1 MKIPI
6 KEKIGYSIGEYAGSL
21 VWQTLIFFLPV
32 FYTDTYGLSTAEVGT
47 LFIVVRLFDSMI
59 DPIMGSIAD
68 RTNTRWGK
76 FRPYILFMALPYGI
90 AGMIMFTTPDL
101 SHVGK
106 LIYAYTT
113 YNIMMIIYSMMMVP
127 YNSLSGVISS
137 DSDER
142 TSLSSYR
149 FVVAYAAGIS
159 IQWTLFPLVKYF
171 GQGNDAIGYKRTMGI
186 VSLICIICF
195 IVTFVTT
202 KERVQPDPN
211 VKTSMK
217 HDLKDLLSN
226 KPWLI
231 LFSLSFITLVFLSIR
246 GAVIVYYF
254 AYYIG
259 NKNLSA
265 AFMALGTFLTLLG
278 VLPTRWLSQRFSKRM
293 LLIVCYSIVAIATIV
308 SFWMKS
314 EDIVLIFTLYFIY
327 SLGCGPIIP
336 LLWSM
341 YADSVDYSEWKTGR
355 RATGLTFAAATFG
368 QKAGNALGSAIAMW
382 ILYYFGYKANIVQSL
397 DSILGIKLV
406 FSIAP
411 VLFII
416 AAVGF
421 SAFYKLDRNTMQKVE
436 VELNKRKGI
445 TII

>member
-47 LFIVVRLFDSMI
+47 LFIIVRLFDSMI

-90 AGMIMFTTPDL
+90 AGMIMFTTPDF

-106 LIYAYTT
+106 LIYAYST
-113 YNIMMIIYSMMMVP
+113 YNVMMIIYTMMMVP
-127 YNSLSGVISS
+127 YNSLSGVMSS

-142 TSLSSYR
+142 TSLSSFR

-171 GQGNDAIGYKRTMGI
+171 GHGNDAIGYKWTMGI
-186 VSLICIICF
+186 VSMICIVCF
-195 IVTFVTT
+195 LVTFITT
-202 KERVQPDPN
+202 KERVHPDPN

-217 HDLKDLLSN
+217 HDLKDLLHN

-254 AYYIG
+254 TYYIG
-259 NKNLSA
+259 NKGLSA
-265 AFMALGTFLTLLG
+265 TFMALGTFLTLLG
-278 VLPTRWLSQRFSKRM
+278 VLPTRWLSERFSKRI
-293 LLIVCYSIVAIATIV
+293 LLVVCYSFVAIATIL

-314 EDIVLIFTLYFIY
+314 EDIVLIFILYLIY
-327 SLGCGPIIP
+327 SLACGPIIP

-341 YADSVDYSEWKTGR
+341 
-355 RATGLTFAAATFG
+355 
-368 QKAGNALGSAIAMW
+368 
-382 ILYYFGYKANIVQSL
+382 
-397 DSILGIKLV
+397 
-406 FSIAP
+406 
-411 VLFII
+411 
-416 AAVGF
+416 
-421 SAFYKLDRNTMQKVE
+421 
-436 VELNKRKGI
+436 
-445 TII
+445 